1 MKIVIASDSFKE
13 ACSAKEACQAI
24 EKGVRQVFSE
34 AEVELVPMA
43 DGGEGTTEALVD
55 ASGGQYCST
64 KVKGPLGKEI
74 EAQYGLLG
82 DGKTA
87 VIEMAA
93 ASGIQLIDRQDRNPL
108 ITSTFGTG
116 QLIADCLDKG
126 ITKIILGIGGSA
138 TNDGGA
144 GMAQALGYRLLDPVG
159 EEIGLGGG
167 SLDRLSEIDS
177 SKVHPR
183 LAECQIQVACDVT
196 NPLCGEEGASA
207 VFGPQK
213 GADPEMVV
221 RLDQNLRHFAKIIE
235 ETFDKKVDQIPGSGA
250 AGGLGAGLLAF
261 TNAHLQPGVEIVIET
276 VKLRE
281 KMQNA
286 DYCFT
291 GEGQIDFQTQYGKTP
306 FGVMKTAK
314 ETAPQMK
321 VIALAGSVGKGI
333 EDLYTLGFD
342 CVLSI
347 TPGASELSD
356 LLRDTEANLVDTTA
370 ALCHLLN

>member
-13 ACSAKEACQAI
+13 ACSAKDACQAI

-55 ASGGQYCST
+55 ASGGQYCFA
-64 KVKGPLGKEI
+64 KVNGPLGKEI

-93 ASGIQLIDRQDRNPL
+93 ASGIQLIDRQERNPL
-108 ITSTFGTG
+108 ITSSFGTG
-116 QLIADCLDKG
+116 QLIAECLDKG

-144 GMAQALGYRLLDPVG
+144 GMAQALGYRLLDSVG

-167 SLDRLSEIDS
+167 SLDRLSEIDCS
-177 SKVHPR
+177 NVHPR

-221 RLDQNLRHFAKIIE
+221 KLDQNLRHFAKVIE
-235 ETFDKKVDQIPGSGA
+235 ETFGKKVNQISGSGA

-286 DYCFT
+286 NYCFT

-306 FGVMKTAK
+306 FGVMKIAK

-333 EDLYTLGFD
+333 EDLYALGFD

-356 LLRDTEANLVDTTA
+356 LLKDTETNLATTTA
-370 ALCHLLN
+370 ALCRLLS